1 MSVILFIIAAFLI
14 FTGMDMT
21 VNYSRE
27 KGTIFP
33 WTKPIHDFIVKIFDQ
48 HIF

>member
-1 MSVILFIIAAFLI
+1 MGVIFFIIAAFLI

-21 VNYSRE
+21 FNYGRE

-33 WTKPIHDFIVKIFDQ
+33 WTKPIYDFIVKIFDQ
-48 HIF
+48 HNF

>member
-1 MSVILFIIAAFLI
+1 MSVILLLIGAFLI

-21 VNYSRE
+21 FNYARE
-27 KGTIFP
+27 KGTILP